1 MVQNWLKFK
10 KTGDTVTKNHRSWV
24 GKLVGLFKTDL
35 EEEELW
41 DNLEELL
48 ISGDMGIGT
57 TETLLMKVKDRLKK
71 AGPYVTATAI
81 NILKEEM
88 LMLIKSNQH
97 SNNIFS
103 SSERPQIILVIGVN
117 GVGKTTSIAKMAKA
131 FLSLDKQPLLV
142 AGDTFR
148 AAAIEQLQAWGKKL
162 NIDVVAHN
170 FGGDPSAVVYDG
182 MQATIARKIP
192 VTIVDTAGRLH
203 TNLNLM
209 EELKKTQRTI
219 KKFENYIDQKII
231 LVLDGTSG
239 QNGLFQATRFKEAVG
254 CDGIFLTKM
263 DGSAKGGI
271 IFSISHELELP
282 VLFVGTG
289 ENEEDIVHFNPEEF
303 IETLFQVD
311 ISK

>member
-1 MVQNWLKFK
+1 M
-10 KTGDTVTKNHRSWV
+10 
-24 GKLVGLFKTDL
+24 
-35 EEEELW
+35 
-41 DNLEELL
+41 
-48 ISGDMGIGT
+48 
-57 TETLLMKVKDRLKK
+57 
-71 AGPYVTATAI
+71 
-81 NILKEEM
+81 
-88 LMLIKSNQH
+88 
-97 SNNIFS
+97 
-103 SSERPQIILVIGVN
+103 IGVN

>member
-1 MVQNWLKFK
+1 MFK
-10 KTGDTVTKNHRSWV
+10 KWLNLKKTEETVTNNHRSWIS
-24 GKLVGLFKTDL
+24 KLVRVVKSDL
-35 EEEELW
+35 DEDQLW

-48 ISGDMGIGT
+48 ITGDMGIET
-57 TETLLMKVKDRLKK
+57 TEKLIMKVKERLQKSQTQI
-71 AGPYVTATAI
+71 TATAI

-88 LMLIKSNQH
+88 LLLIKSSQH
-97 SNNIFS
+97 SDNIFAP
-103 SSERPQIILVIGVN
+103 SERPLIILVIGVN

-131 FLSLDKQPLLV
+131 FVALGKQPLLV

-148 AAAIEQLQAWGKKL
+148 AAAIEQLQGWGQKL

-182 MQATIARKIP
+182 IQATIARKIP

-203 TNLNLM
+203 TNFNLM
-209 EELKKTQRTI
+209 EELKKTQRI
-219 KKFENYIDQKII
+219 IRKFEDDIDQKVI

-239 QNGLFQATRFKEAVG
+239 QNGLFQAKKFVEAVG

-271 IFSISHELELP
+271 IFSISYELKLP
-282 VLFVGTG
+282 VLFIGVG

-303 IETLFQVD
+303 VETLFQMD